1 MDIEKIEQYVE
12 DLLTVSG
19 FCKEGEE
26 HHLWVLLRHLY
37 AAIAMY
43 EQMSEDEKTIIK
55 ATQKKL
61 KYFFETNCNL
71 KERGGRKKEKQEN
84 TPTPPKEK
92 IEKKE
97 VPDKK
102 NPDPIKRVA
111 SLSLEERR
119 EAFRLECKTFIQQF
133 PKEEVT
139 KFFFYWSEEGRQDGK
154 MRYETQRYWNT
165 GRRLARW
172 MKNRFTTGDENASL
186 LLENTK
192 KRTKKDVQATEQLQA
207 VAAIREQDN
216 ERREREQEQS
226 KQNQELTDDYLKR
239 NPNGLLA
246 RWAREKAHPQPLP
259 GGRGVETQAK
269 MSNE

>member
-1 MDIEKIEQYVE
+1 MDVKEKEQYAKE
-12 DLLTVSG
+12 LIKICGYSSKNTESRLYALLY
-19 FCKEGEE
+19 
-26 HHLWVLLRHLY
+26 HQY
-37 AAIAMY
+37 AAIALY
-43 EQMSEDEKTIIK
+43 ETASAADRSAVDAVAKRLKSLISIK
-55 ATQKKL
+55 FK
-61 KYFFETNCNL
+61 L
-71 KERGGRKKEKQEN
+71 KERGRRKKEKQEN
-84 TPTPPKEK
+84 APTPPKEK

-246 RWAREKAHPQPLP
+246 RWARERKPKQ
-259 GGRGVETQAK
+259 K
-269 MSNE
+269 

>member
-1 MDIEKIEQYVE
+1 MDIKEKEQYAKE
-12 DLLTVSG
+12 LIKICGYSSKNTESRLYALLY
-19 FCKEGEE
+19 
-26 HHLWVLLRHLY
+26 HQY
-37 AAIAMY
+37 AAIALY
-43 EQMSEDEKTIIK
+43 ETASAADKAAVDAVAKRLKSLISIK
-55 ATQKKL
+55 FK
-61 KYFFETNCNL
+61 L

-246 RWAREKAHPQPLP
+246 RWAREKA
-259 GGRGVETQAK
+259 QAK
-269 MSNE
+269 MRNE